1 LDLKAIARLR
11 RFKDIVLTLF
21 RYGLDDV
28 VDRLELPGKRI
39 LAKIHPDVEEMTTWE
54 RIRRT
59 LEDLGPTFVKCGQL
73 LSLRPDLIPMP
84 LVLEL
89 RKLQDDVPPVR
100 FELIRPMIERELER
114 PLGEVFFHFDS
125 KPMAAASLAQVHRA
139 MLKEGREVVAVK
151 VQRPGV
157 RGVVEKDLMILETIG
172 GQLHRRMEAIRP
184 YDLPA
189 IVSEIKRSLFQELD
203 FTREARHMKI
213 ARQNLSQMPEIRVP
227 KVYGDYST
235 EQVLTMELI
244 QGTRLKEAE
253 LKDPMERHRVAT
265 LLIRFTLIQVL
276 VYGFFHADPH
286 PGNILLL
293 DSGKVCILDWGMVGR
308 LPRESRYAL
317 TELIQA
323 VVEKDAE
330 RISWLLSQFVTMEG
344 APDLRALQRDIL
356 DIIDSFHGVPLSQIH
371 VGHLLM
377 DVTSVLQNYR
387 IRPPADM
394 ALMAKALMTA
404 EGTARELYPELDV
417 VSEAEPLV
425 KQVIGERWQPHAIW
439 DSLKRSFWRF
449 ALLQRN
455 IPTRLEHIVETIDKG
470 ELTIRFRHEN
480 LDGLRKTLES
490 ITNRIT
496 FGIIIAALIIGS
508 SMIIT
513 TGVKP
518 LLFGLPALGVIG
530 YLVSAVLGL
539 WLIFNIIR
547 KRKF

>member
-1 LDLKAIARLR
+1 MDVKAIARLK

-28 VDRLELPGKRI
+28 VDRLDFPGKRI
-39 LAKIHPDVEEMTTWE
+39 LARIHPGVEEMTTWE

-59 LEDLGPTFVKCGQL
+59 LEDLGPTFVKFGQI
-73 LSLRPDLIPMP
+73 LSLRPDLIPRP

-89 RKLQDDVPPVR
+89 RKLQDEVPPVPI
-100 FELIRPMIERELER
+100 ELIKPVVERELER
-114 PLGEVFFHFDS
+114 PLEDVFSHFDS
-125 KPMAAASLAQVHRA
+125 RPMAAASLAQVHRA
-139 MLKEGREVVAVK
+139 MLKEGRQVVAVK
-151 VQRPGV
+151 VQRPGI
-157 RGVVEKDLMILETIG
+157 RDVVEKDLMILETIA
-172 GQLHRRMEAIRP
+172 GQLHRRMEATRL

-189 IVSEIKRSLFQELD
+189 IVSEIKKSLFQELD
-203 FTREARHMKI
+203 FSREARHMKI
-213 ARQNLSQMPEIRVP
+213 ARLNLSDMAEIRIP
-227 KVYGDYST
+227 KVYEAYST

-253 LKDPMERHRVAT
+253 LKDSQDRHRLAT
-265 LLIRFTLIQVL
+265 LIVRFTLIQIL
-276 VYGFFHADPH
+276 VHGFFHADPH

-293 DSGKVCILDWGMVGR
+293 DAGKVCFLDWGMVGR
-308 LPRESRYAL
+308 LPREARYAL

-330 RISWLLSQFVTMEG
+330 KVSWLLSQFVIMEG
-344 APDLRALQRDIL
+344 RPDSRALQRDIL
-356 DIIDSFHGVPLSQIH
+356 DIIDSFHGMPLAQINI
-371 VGHLLM
+371 GQLLM
-377 DVTSVLQNYR
+377 DVTSVLQHHR

-404 EGTARELYPELDV
+404 EGTARDLYPELDV

-425 KQVIGERWQPHAIW
+425 KQVILERWQPHAVW

-449 ALLQRN
+449 MLLQKN
-455 IPTRLEHIVETIDKG
+455 MPTRLEHIVETIDKG
-470 ELTIRFRHEN
+470 DLSIRFRHEN
-480 LDGLRKTLES
+480 LEGLRKTLEG
-490 ITNRIT
+490 ITNRLT

-518 LLFGLPALGVIG
+518 FLFGFPALGVIG
-530 YLVSAVLGL
+530 YLVSALLGL

-547 KRKF
+547 RRKL